1 MEVWLRGLIENM
13 MDAFFEEGFLL
24 SIKRQADF
32 FAVEGTDKQNL
43 YLGYVNGYIFGYA
56 YAAIV
61 LLCRRE
67 PPDEEQDEIRKIIS
81 RRSDGLLKKLGII

>member
-13 MDAFFEEGFLL
+13 IDALFEEGFLL
-24 SIKRQADF
+24 SMKRQADF
-32 FAVEGTDKQNL
+32 FAVEGMDKQNL
-43 YLGYVNGYIFGYA
+43 YLGYANGYISGYA

-67 PPDEEQDEIRKIIS
+67 PTDEEQDEIRNIIS
-81 RRSDGLLKKLGII
+81 RRSEEILEKLGII

>member
-13 MDAFFEEGFLL
+13 IDALFEEGFLL

-32 FAVEGTDKQNL
+32 FAVEGADKQNL
-43 YLGYVNGYIFGYA
+43 YLGYANGYISGYA
-56 YAAIV
+56 HAAIV

-67 PPDEEQDEIRKIIS
+67 PTDEEQDEIRMIIS
-81 RRSDGLLKKLGII
+81 RRSEEILKKLGII

>member
-13 MDAFFEEGFLL
+13 IDALFEEGFLL
-24 SIKRQADF
+24 SMKRQADF

-43 YLGYVNGYIFGYA
+43 YLGYANGYISGYA
-56 YAAIV
+56 HAAIV

-67 PPDEEQDEIRKIIS
+67 PTDEEQDEIRNIIS
-81 RRSDGLLKKLGII
+81 KRSEEILKKLGII

>member
-13 MDAFFEEGFLL
+13 IDALFRESFLL
-24 SIKRQADF
+24 SMKRQADF
-32 FAVEGTDKQNL
+32 FAVEGRDKQNL
-43 YLGYVNGYIFGYA
+43 YLGYANGYISGYA

-67 PPDEEQDEIRKIIS
+67 PTDEEQDEIRKIIS
-81 RRSDGLLKKLGII
+81 KRSDELLKKLGII